1 LNTSVGRVE
10 FARQL
15 YNLLRA
21 LGEDKEEENKD
32 TWMKI
37 NQLRGKIWEHDK
49 IFYMKPFE
57 PGKTRENPARTD
69 ASDDSSTGSS
79 VGSAGAADCE
89 DLESHGYQVKLQVTI
104 VDNKGG
110 TMEPLF
116 RVWQPFCTHYMPC

>member
-15 YNLLRA
+15 YNFLRA
-21 LGEDKEEENKD
+21 LGEDKEEEGKD

-37 NQLRGKIWEHDK
+37 DQLRRKIWEHDK
-49 IFYMKPFE
+49 LFYMKQYE
-57 PGKTRENPARTD
+57 PGKTRENLARTG
-69 ASDDSSTGSS
+69 ASDDSSS

-89 DLESHGYQVKLQVTI
+89 DLKSHGYQVKSQVTI

-116 RVWQPFCTHYMPC
+116 KVWQPFCTHYMPC